1 LITSTIHC
9 ADFPDIDGDRAQGRT
24 TLPILFPKASRAA
37 FFVAIAAWSWYLVRA
52 WALGICCASAFIGF
66 GLYIG
71 WRVIRYVDQKAD
83 KRSYL
88 LYNVR
93 DFNGCARTSC
103 SQRVCLQLWLLTA
116 LLLPANARW
125 GVLAV

>member
-1 LITSTIHC
+1 MRVILLNDSFPPGGDANLDSIAIQSLLYSACLITSTIHC
-9 ADFPDIDGDRAQGRT
+9 ADFPDIDGDHAQGRT
-24 TLPILFPKASRAA
+24 TLPILFPKASRTA

-71 WRVIRYVDQKAD
+71 SRVLRYVDQKAD

-93 DFNGCARTSC
+93 DFNG
-103 SQRVCLQLWLLTA
+103 
-116 LLLPANARW
+116 
-125 GVLAV
+125 